1 MRQTFFCLS
10 CPLGIPCYSDFFLT
24 LCPRVGASVIFT
36 AWHMWHIFCFSFI
49 LVRLFNSRGAGWG
62 HIPPLA
68 KNAPPRPPS
77 IDASG
82 HLRRKHQL
90 NTDAAFVTQRNGGGL
105 PSAQKNHHRPW
116 SYMQLWRLMKGTMV
130 MWSSVARRKWQKV
143 IFYSPKKWLHGCT
156 CCRSS
161 GYLFVE
167 ENLTFL
173 PTHYLKKTT
182 SLLLSGGPISPPN
195 ATVAQSSL
203 YSLENW
209 PPAERH
215 AAVFLSLSALFQLMS
230 KVADNN
236 VKHSFSSHNIC
247 LSHVLLLLRRRNGG
261 AEWAFFFLCLVWV
274 KNAVVRMKC
283 AAADCWVLCEG
294 QLMPLSWWL
303 QRLIEKNTL
312 SIWPLGR
319 KNSKCSFSR
328 S

>member
-1 MRQTFFCLS
+1 MTR
-10 CPLGIPCYSDFFLT
+10 Y
-24 LCPRVGASVIFT
+24 
-36 AWHMWHIFCFSFI
+36 
-49 LVRLFNSRGAGWG
+49 
-62 HIPPLA
+62 
-68 KNAPPRPPS
+68 
-77 IDASG
+77 
-82 HLRRKHQL
+82 
-90 NTDAAFVTQRNGGGL
+90 
-105 PSAQKNHHRPW
+105 
-116 SYMQLWRLMKGTMV
+116 
-130 MWSSVARRKWQKV
+130 
-143 IFYSPKKWLHGCT
+143 T

-167 ENLTFL
+167 ENFSPQSLS
-173 PTHYLKKTT
+173 KKTT

-195 ATVAQSSL
+195 ATVTQSSL

-247 LSHVLLLLRRRNGG
+247 LSRVLLLVCRRNGG
-261 AEWAFFFLCLVWV
+261 AEWALFFFLCLVWV

-283 AAADCWVLCEG
+283 VAADCWVSCEG

-319 KNSKCSFSR
+319 KNSKCIWVWLHTFTLPMNLAHGLNFKYVGSDLKKIRSFCCQFSQVAIAR
-328 S
+328 GFLLVSGWY